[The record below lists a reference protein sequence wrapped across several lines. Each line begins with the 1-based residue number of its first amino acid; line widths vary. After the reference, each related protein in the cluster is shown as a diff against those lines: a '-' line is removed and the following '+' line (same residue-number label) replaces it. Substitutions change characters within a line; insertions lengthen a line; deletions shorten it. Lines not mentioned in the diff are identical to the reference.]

1 MFKDKVYT
9 IMKEFKTLT
18 KNHNKSRLLQNR
30 MSKKLESSLE
40 QYHENLEETINYLA
54 SRNSVTI
61 LKGIIK
67 KFGKEGKNND

>member
-1 MFKDKVYT
+1 
-9 IMKEFKTLT
+9 
-18 KNHNKSRLLQNR
+18 